1 MKNGVNTVSAQ
12 PKSSNRNGPPGEW
25 CCRKSSSFSYCLS
38 MFAWHASRLAGS
50 WFITQP

>member
-12 PKSSNRNGPPGEW
+12 PKSSKRKGPAGE
-25 CCRKSSSFSYCLS
+25 CCSRKSLSFSYCFS
-38 MFAWHASRLAGS
+38 MPAIHASRLAGS